1 MSTIAGMRVQEA
13 KDFLVQQA
21 EEQAQL
27 ESVPLAELEKR
38 MMYFTEGPDAIE
50 NPITLNEEF
59 EEQFNTSEYET
70 KIAKLLRHA
79 YKRLKQNDESK
90 AGVWKESVRKL
101 KEGDHY
107 LIVLL
112 EMVPTSDHPKRDFL
126 LQVGIGVLIAFLV
139 AAGIA
144 VKTLWFD
151 K

>member
-1 MSTIAGMRVQEA
+1 
-13 KDFLVQQA
+13 
-21 EEQAQL
+21 
-27 ESVPLAELEKR
+27 
-38 MMYFTEGPDAIE
+38 
-50 NPITLNEEF
+50 
-59 EEQFNTSEYET
+59 
-70 KIAKLLRHA
+70 
-79 YKRLKQNDESK
+79 
-90 AGVWKESVRKL
+90 L